1 MRVQFRVVPYTL
13 NFRFVA
19 GTSRGILTEK
29 PTWFIRCWQRGEERV
44 VGWGEASPLKGL
56 SSDWSEDY
64 EKQLSTVLAHLEGLE
79 IPASPDL
86 DFISANTPE
95 EMPSVRFGV
104 ETALLDLWQGGKR
117 DIFPGSFSKGRES
130 IPINGLVW
138 MGDAAFMQKQIDE
151 KLKGGFSTVKMKVGA
166 IDFYTELSLLKKLRN
181 HYPAQELTLRVDAN
195 GAFTEVDVFEK
206 LEQLAALEIHSVEQ
220 PVKPGQLG
228 LMQKICAESPLPIA
242 LDEELIGVHSPLLRK
257 ELLESINPDFIVLKP
272 SLLGGIKACENWIS
286 LAESRGTGWWV
297 TSMLESNIGLNAIA
311 QFTAKYEPVLPQ
323 GLGTGQ
329 LYHNNIPC
337 PLEIRRGELLY
348 NRSEKWFIRFD

>member
-1 MRVQFRVVPYTL
+1 MRIYFRVVPYTL

-19 GTSRGILTEK
+19 GTSRGTLTEK

-44 VGWGEASPLKGL
+44 VGWGEAGPLKGL

-64 EKQLSTVLAHLEGLE
+64 EKQLRAVLAHLQGLE
-79 IPASPDL
+79 IPAFPDL
-86 DFISANTPE
+86 DFISDNTPE

-104 ETALLDLWQGGKR
+104 ETALLDFWQGGKH
-117 DIFPGSFSKGRES
+117 DIFPGSFSKGRQS

-138 MGDAAFMQKQIDE
+138 MGDEAFMQKQIDE
-151 KLKGGFSTVKMKVGA
+151 KLKGGFSTIKMKVGA
-166 IDFYTELSLLKKLRN
+166 IDFHTELSLLKRLRDR
-181 HYPAQELTLRVDAN
+181 YPAQELTLRVDAN
-195 GAFTEVDVFEK
+195 GAFTEADVFEK

-220 PVKPGQLG
+220 PVKPGQWG

-272 SLLGGIKACENWIS
+272 SLLGGIRDCENWIS
-286 LAESRGTGWWV
+286 LAESQGTGWWV

-311 QFTAKYEPVLPQ
+311 QFTAKYKPVLPQ

-337 PLEIRRGELLY
+337 PLQIRRGELLY
-348 NRSEKWFIRFD
+348 NRSEKWFM